1 MVSCKSSS
9 PNRLHTSDRVQFQ
22 KMARHI
28 VGTKHGT
35 IKHYKPP
42 SHPPHHP
49 AKLNLSYNK
58 PRYTPTHHPPIARR
72 RHHEASQLAYPTDD
86 LPPAP
91 LVLTAHPSNRL
102 MRNGGV
108 DALVLLPILNG
119 DDASVREALD
129 VPESSLEQRAHQAGE
144 AGGRT
149 G

>member
-1 MVSCKSSS
+1 
-9 PNRLHTSDRVQFQ
+9 
-22 KMARHI
+22 
-28 VGTKHGT
+28 
-35 IKHYKPP
+35 
-42 SHPPHHP
+42 
-49 AKLNLSYNK
+49 
-58 PRYTPTHHPPIARR
+58 
-72 RHHEASQLAYPTDD
+72 
-86 LPPAP
+86 
-91 LVLTAHPSNRL
+91 